1 MIEKAD
7 RESKNKSGQLAYL
20 NGFLHSFGENKAQKL
35 MVKLDDNE
43 PEAINT
49 NSFIV
54 ANAAPFT
61 TLLAQ
66 GGGQPDHRDGLLD
79 VNWLTP
85 NKDNET
91 TVLSIAELMFSSIT
105 QTHFAINSHYTN
117 AKRVE
122 ISADERLNY
131 VIDGEVKSADKVVVS
146 IQPAS
151 LNVICQEQT
160 TD

>member
-1 MIEKAD
+1 MLF
-7 RESKNKSGQLAYL
+7 RS
-20 NGFLHSFGENKAQKL
+20 
-35 MVKLDDNE
+35 
-43 PEAINT
+43 
-49 NSFIV
+49 V

-85 NKDNET
+85 NKYNET

-122 ISADERLNY
+122 ISADQTLDY
-131 VIDGEVKSADKVVVS
+131 VIDAKVLESRDRTRGGIAAPPHGLTLTDVEY
-146 IQPAS
+146 PAKFD
-151 LNVICQEQT
+151 LPPNPNRKLR
-160 TD
+160 

>member
-20 NGFLHSFGENKAQKL
+20 NGFFEAFGEQKSQL
-35 MVKLDDNE
+35 LKVKLDDNE
-43 PEAINT
+43 PKEICT

-66 GGGQPDHRDGLLD
+66 GGGQPDHSDGLLD
-79 VNWLTP
+79 INWLTP
-85 NKDNET
+85 NNEDST
-91 TVLSIAELMFSSIT
+91 TVLSIAELMFSSLT
-105 QTHFAINSHYTN
+105 QTHLAINSHHTN

-122 ISADERLNY
+122 VTGEGELKY
-131 VIDGEVKSADKVVVS
+131 VLDL
-146 IQPAS
+146 S
-151 LNVICQEQT
+151 LIHI
-160 TD
+160 

>member
-20 NGFLHSFGENKAQKL
+20 SGFFEAFGEEKSQLLN
-35 MVKLDDNE
+35 VKIDDNE
-43 PEAINT
+43 PQEICT

-66 GGGQPDHRDGLLD
+66 GGGQPDHSDGLLD

-85 NKDNET
+85 NKEDST
-91 TVLSIAELMFSSIT
+91 TVLSIAELMFSSLT
-105 QTHFAINSHYTN
+105 QTQLAINSHHTN
-117 AKRVE
+117 AKKVE
-122 ISADERLNY
+122 ITGEGDLKY
-131 VIDGEVKSADKVVVS
+131 VLDGEVKTAKKLV
-146 IQPAS
+146 ITIEPAS
-151 LNVICQEQT
+151 LNVICKEQ
-160 TD
+160 